1 MEAEMARDDGTVR
14 FEIDPGLTAEKPAI
28 STPAKHNQSEDDK
41 IRPIRA
47 AASPSSQP
55 EPGVAR
61 PLLSDAPVVQRPP
74 RAKRRPEAMSDK
86 RSNQMSD
93 IQSAGHRKPRM
104 PNKISIRVSA
114 EILNIL
120 DTEAQK
126 RDCSIS
132 QIIRELLH
140 SEFVGH

>member
-1 MEAEMARDDGTVR
+1 
-14 FEIDPGLTAEKPAI
+14 
-28 STPAKHNQSEDDK
+28 
-41 IRPIRA
+41 
-47 AASPSSQP
+47 
-55 EPGVAR
+55 
-61 PLLSDAPVVQRPP
+61 
-74 RAKRRPEAMSDK
+74 
-86 RSNQMSD
+86 MSD